1 MAINCFQ
8 RMRKRLKGQCQ
19 QSTVQANSKDIDMQ
33 FGIQKWEIVEEG
45 YKYLEFTEAQKNKE
59 QKMKEIFQI
68 EYLKGTRLAL
78 QSKLNCRNKIKAI
91 ITWAVSLMR
100 YGEGKIGWKKNEP
113 QNLERGTRKLV
124 TICIKLTL
132 NVMFLGSVYSEYAVY

>member
-1 MAINCFQ
+1 M
-8 RMRKRLKGQCQ
+8 
-19 QSTVQANSKDIDMQ
+19 VQANSKDIDMQ

-113 QNLERGTRKLV
+113 QNLERRTRKLV
-124 TICIKLTL
+124 TICIKLNPESDVSMLYVFRICVVL
-132 NVMFLGSVYSEYAVY
+132 NVSFKSSKDFDFATLI